1 MLNYSKLLKPA
12 KFPKIF
18 EKGYTICMEKLMQ
31 FIKGVLFLSYVFGL
45 YLIVLKKDYLSSLLE
60 LPDYVVPIIAFVGI
74 FFVAYRSVISHIK
87 INRLESEFTT
97 IVNHTFRTPLTRVMW
112 FTKELEKDLSMNE
125 KLLYLQNI
133 TNATNKV
140 LEIVDLFVGIK
151 NINDTAGYFF
161 EATSL
166 RDIVEKSIVKYR
178 EEINKKNISF
188 QVSTFKD
195 VPLLTLDLKKISFV
209 IDTLIE
215 NAIFY
220 TPKGG
225 KVLIDSISNAQKL
238 TVYVSDTGIG
248 LGWMDKMRIFS
259 RFFRTK
265 KSILMNPDGMGLKLY
280 LSKII
285 IRRHKGKLYAKS
297 KGIDK
302 GTVFFVELPYNT
314 TRK

>member
-1 MLNYSKLLKPA
+1 
-12 KFPKIF
+12 
-18 EKGYTICMEKLMQ
+18 MQ
-31 FIKGVLFLSYVFGL
+31 FVKGVLFLSYVFGL
-45 YLIVLKKDYLSSLLE
+45 YLIVLKKDYLSSLLQ

-74 FFVAYRSVISHIK
+74 FFVAYRAVISHIK

-178 EEINKKNISF
+178 EEINKKNIAF

-220 TPKGG
+220 TPKSG
-225 KVLIDSISNAQKL
+225 KVLIDSTSDAKKL

-265 KSILMNPDGMGLKLY
+265 KSVLMNPDGMGLKLY

-285 IRRHKGKLYAKS
+285 IARHKGKIYAKS

-302 GTVFFVELPYNT
+302 GTTFFVELPYNT